1 GPATP
6 VTAPARSNVPLSR
19 YHARPAGDDRPLV
32 TTSIATVTTD
42 DSTPHATPATPAAS
56 HRNRT
61 PPRQATPALTRP
73 AVPPPDTDPTA
84 PDQPSHRP
92 APTATDVLDLL
103 RGDPHRAW
111 HSRDIARIL
120 HVTNINSFRTRMSQW
135 ARQGLLHKTDRAT
148 YTLTSNT
155 LDSNR
160 DHLTTRP

>member
-1 GPATP
+1 
-6 VTAPARSNVPLSR
+6 R

-32 TTSIATVTTD
+32 TTSIATVTTEIHPQPPRHTRGQPPQPD
-42 DSTPHATPATPAAS
+42 TTPAS
-56 HRNRT
+56 H
-61 PPRQATPALTRP
+61 PALTRP

-148 YTLTSNT
+148 YTLTST
-155 LDSNR
+155 P
-160 DHLTTRP
+160 LTATEIT